1 MPIHFRIDHDKHYV
15 EARAEG
21 ETGLEDV
28 EKFLDAVVLQG
39 ALPYRKLFDGRL
51 AVAVYNDNDIMMLG
65 AHMSAYAANL
75 EPRGAVA
82 FIAGSEAASDLAT
95 VPQPLEVEAAG
106 QGIPGRGAGAQ
117 VAGRA
122 AGDLALLSRPPLAPR
137 AAAAAGRPPW
147 SCRRPPAGRRR

>member
-1 MPIHFRIDHDKHYV
+1 MPIHFAIDHDKRYV

-28 EKFLDAVVLQG
+28 ETFLDAVVLQG

-65 AHMSAYAANL
+65 ARMSAYAANL

-82 FIAGSEAASDLAT
+82 FIAAREAASDLAKRF
-95 VPQPLEVEAAG
+95 LN
-106 QGIPGRGAGAQ
+106 
-117 VAGRA
+117 
-122 AGDLALLSRPPLAPR
+122 LSKSSRPGQVFLEEGLARKWLAVQPEI
-137 AAAAAGRPPW
+137 
-147 SCRRPPAGRRR
+147 

>member
-1 MPIHFRIDHDKHYV
+1 MPIHFTIDHNRRYV

-51 AVAVYNDNDIMMLG
+51 AIAVYNDNDIMMLG
-65 AHMSAYAANL
+65 ARMSAYAANL

-82 FIAGSEAASDLAT
+82 FIAGSEAASDLARRF
-95 VPQPLEVEAAG
+95 LN
-106 QGIPGRGAGAQ
+106 
-117 VAGRA
+117 
-122 AGDLALLSRPPLAPR
+122 LSKSSRPAMVFLGEEPARKWLAAQPEI
-137 AAAAAGRPPW
+137 
-147 SCRRPPAGRRR
+147 

>member
-1 MPIHFRIDHDKHYV
+1 MPIHFTIDHDRRYV

-65 AHMSAYAANL
+65 ARMSAYASNL

-82 FIAGSEAASDLAT
+82 FIAGSEAASDLAKRF
-95 VPQPLEVEAAG
+95 LN
-106 QGIPGRGAGAQ
+106 
-117 VAGRA
+117 
-122 AGDLALLSRPPLAPR
+122 LSKSSRPGKVFLEEEPAREWLAAQPEI
-137 AAAAAGRPPW
+137 
-147 SCRRPPAGRRR
+147 